1 MYGQQKGKCGGG
13 GNGQKMKN
21 RSDYLCVA
29 NASARVDTIDD

>member
-1 MYGQQKGKCGGG
+1 MGIGQQEGKCSG